1 MGESL
6 LGFNLLSSD
15 NIHQALQYSQI
26 IEGHNQNRQKI
37 QTKIVSS
44 IDLNDSKVIIL
55 NTDKVKFSGNKNT
68 DKKYYKHTGHPG
80 GIKEIVPVLIIV
92 SGIGLT
98 YATAGLFGIAI
109 AVTSMLALAGMV
121 VALDAY
127 GP

>member
-44 IDLNDSKVIIL
+44 IDLNDSKNQNL
-55 NTDKVKFSGNKNT
+55 NALAKENNYEVKLAS
-68 DKKYYKHTGHPG
+68 
-80 GIKEIVPVLIIV
+80 GIKILDDNIVVGISGEVSKDSDIKSKDNLAIIKSYQENKLQHQV
-92 SGIGLT
+92 
-98 YATAGLFGIAI
+98 
-109 AVTSMLALAGMV
+109 
-121 VALDAY
+121 
-127 GP
+127 